1 MPSIFGGGLSAG
13 PSYIAAR
20 EFKKMS
26 AEIAAKSKKQT
37 DEQAA
42 LESEQRYKRL
52 LASVTDYVYA
62 VTVEDGRAVSTF
74 HGPGCEAVTGYT
86 SDEFERD
93 QQLWYR
99 MIREE
104 DRPAVLEQANRIL
117 KGEEPPQLEH
127 RIIHK
132 NGSERWIRNTTVP
145 RKDAQGR
152 LVAYDGLV
160 YDITERKQA
169 EERLTRAH
177 AELAANEEALKRTL
191 EELKAANQELKQT
204 QWQLIQA
211 ARLESVGALAAGVAH
226 EVKNPLQTI
235 LMGLDYLVPNSPT
248 ENENVAMVLSDMRDA
263 VTRANSIIR
272 GLLQLSAQS
281 DFEMKRDDLNA
292 LIRRALGLVKAQV
305 IAAKVSVTRK
315 LDSHL
320 PPVKMDRGKIEQ
332 VFINLFINA
341 LQAMSAGG
349 VLTVTTRAGQ
359 FGEDLKISESA
370 FRQFNRGERV
380 VVAEVQDTGIGI
392 AAADLP
398 KVFDPF
404 FTTKP
409 VGVGTGLGLSV
420 VKKIVDF
427 HGGSVDIQNAAEGGA
442 IVTLVLKA
450 DSD

>member
-1 MPSIFGGGLSAG
+1 MNTEAVT
-13 PSYIAAR
+13 
-20 EFKKMS
+20 
-26 AEIAAKSKKQT
+26 KSKEQT
-37 DEQAA
+37 ADQAT

-86 SDEFERD
+86 SDEFQQD

-104 DRPAVLEQANRIL
+104 DRPAVLKQAERIL
-117 KGEEPPQLEH
+117 KGQETPPLEH

-132 NGSERWIRNTTVP
+132 DGSVRWIRNTTVP

-169 EERLTRAH
+169 EERLKRAH
-177 AELAANEEALKRTL
+177 AELAANDEALKRTL
-191 EELKAANQELKQT
+191 EELKAANQELKET
-204 QWQLIQA
+204 QLQLIQA

-235 LMGLDYLVPNSPT
+235 LMGLDYLVPNCPAA
-248 ENENVAMVLSDMRDA
+248 NENMALVLSDMREA
-263 VTRANSIIR
+263 VTRANTIIR
-272 GLLQLSAQS
+272 GLLQLSAQT
-281 DFEMKRDDLNA
+281 DFEMKREDLNA
-292 LIRRALGLVKAQV
+292 SVRRALNLVNAQV
-305 IAAKVSVTRK
+305 IASKVRVVRK
-315 LDSHL
+315 LDAHL

-332 VFINLFINA
+332 VFINLLINA
-341 LQAMSAGG
+341 LQAMSQGG

-359 FGEDLKISESA
+359 FGENLKVNETA

-380 VVAEVQDTGIGI
+380 VLAEVQDTGTGI
-392 AAADLP
+392 AAVNLP

-427 HGGSVDIQNAAEGGA
+427 HGGGVDIQNAAPGGVV
-442 IVTLVLKA
+442 VTLILRA
-450 DSD
+450 EPE

>member
-1 MPSIFGGGLSAG
+1 MNSEPATN
-13 PSYIAAR
+13 
-20 EFKKMS
+20 
-26 AEIAAKSKKQT
+26 SKKQT
-37 DEQAA
+37 AEQAT

-52 LASVTDYVYA
+52 LASVTDYVYS

-86 SDEFERD
+86 SDEFEQD

-104 DRPAVLEQANRIL
+104 DRPAVLEQAERIL
-117 KGEEPPQLEH
+117 KGQETPPLEH

-132 NGSERWIRNTTVP
+132 DGSVRWIRNTTVP

-160 YDITERKQA
+160 YDITDRKQA

-191 EELKAANQELKQT
+191 EELRAANQELKET
-204 QWQLIQA
+204 QLQLIQA

-235 LMGLDYLVPNSPT
+235 LMGLDYLVPNCPPG
-248 ENENVAMVLSDMRDA
+248 NENIAMVLSDMREA
-263 VTRANSIIR
+263 VTRANTIIR
-272 GLLQLSAQS
+272 GLLQLSAQT
-281 DFEMKRDDLNA
+281 DFEIKREDLNA
-292 LIRRALGLVKAQV
+292 SVRRALNLVKAQV
-305 IAAKVSVTRK
+305 IASKVSVVRK
-315 LDSHL
+315 LDAHL
-320 PPVKMDRGKIEQ
+320 PAVKMDRGKIEQ
-332 VFINLFINA
+332 VFINLLINA
-341 LQAMSAGG
+341 LQAMSPGG
-349 VLTVTTRAGQ
+349 VLTVTTRAGE
-359 FGEDLKISESA
+359 FGENLKVNETV
-370 FRQFNRGERV
+370 FRQFRRGEQV
-380 VVAEVQDTGIGI
+380 VLAEVQDTGGGI
-392 AAADLP
+392 TAVNLP

-427 HGGSVDIQNAAEGGA
+427 HGGGVDIQNAPLGGVV
-442 IVTLVLKA
+442 VTLVLRA
-450 DSD
+450 EPE

>member
-1 MPSIFGGGLSAG
+1 MNTEP
-13 PSYIAAR
+13 AAR
-20 EFKKMS
+20 
-26 AEIAAKSKKQT
+26 SKKQT
-37 DEQAA
+37 AEQAT
-42 LESEQRYKRL
+42 LESEQRFKRL

-86 SDEFERD
+86 SDEFEHD

-99 MIREE
+99 MIRED
-104 DRPAVLEQANRIL
+104 DRPAVLQQAARIL
-117 KGEEPPQLEH
+117 KGEEPPPLEH

-132 NGSERWIRNTTVP
+132 NGSVRWIRNTPVP
-145 RKDAQGR
+145 RKDPQGR

-191 EELKAANQELKQT
+191 EELKTANQELKQT

-235 LMGLDYLVPNSPT
+235 LMGLDYLVPNCPAG
-248 ENENVAMVLSDMRDA
+248 NENLAMVLSDMREA
-263 VTRANSIIR
+263 VTRANTIIL
-272 GLLQLSAQS
+272 GLLQLSAQT
-281 DFEMKRDDLNA
+281 DFEMKREDLNA
-292 LIRRALGLVKAQV
+292 SVWRALSLVNAQV
-305 IAAKVSVTRK
+305 IASKVSVVRK
-315 LDSHL
+315 LDAHL
-320 PPVKMDRGKIEQ
+320 PPVKMDRGKIER
-332 VFINLFINA
+332 VFINLLINA
-341 LQAMSAGG
+341 LQAMSPGG

-359 FGEDLKISESA
+359 FGENLKVNETA
-370 FRQFNRGERV
+370 FRQFTRGEQV
-380 VVAEVQDTGIGI
+380 VLAEVQDTGTGI
-392 AAADLP
+392 AAVNLP

-427 HGGSVDIQNAAEGGA
+427 NGGGVDIQNAATGGVV
-442 IVTLVLKA
+442 VTLVLRA
-450 DSD
+450 EPE

>member
-1 MPSIFGGGLSAG
+1 MNSEPATN
-13 PSYIAAR
+13 
-20 EFKKMS
+20 
-26 AEIAAKSKKQT
+26 SKKQT
-37 DEQAA
+37 AEQAT
-42 LESEQRYKRL
+42 LETEQRYKRL
-52 LASVTDYVYA
+52 LASVTDYVYS

-86 SDEFERD
+86 SDEFEQD

-104 DRPAVLEQANRIL
+104 DRPAVLEQAERIS
-117 KGEEPPQLEH
+117 KGQETPPLEH

-132 NGSERWIRNTTVP
+132 DGNVRWIRNTTVP

-169 EERLTRAH
+169 EERLTSAH

-191 EELKAANQELKQT
+191 EELKAANQELKET
-204 QWQLIQA
+204 QLQLIQA

-235 LMGLDYLVPNSPT
+235 LMGLDYLVPNCPAG
-248 ENENVAMVLSDMRDA
+248 NENMAMVLSDMREA
-263 VTRANSIIR
+263 VTRANTIIR
-272 GLLQLSAQS
+272 GLLQLSAQT
-281 DFEMKRDDLNA
+281 DFEIKREDLNA
-292 LIRRALGLVKAQV
+292 SVRRALNLVKAQV
-305 IAAKVSVTRK
+305 IASKVSVVRK
-315 LDSHL
+315 LDAHL
-320 PPVKMDRGKIEQ
+320 PAVKMDRGKIEQ
-332 VFINLFINA
+332 VFINLLINS
-341 LQAMSAGG
+341 LQAMSPGG

-359 FGEDLKISESA
+359 FGENLKVNETA
-370 FRQFNRGERV
+370 FRQFSRGEQV
-380 VVAEVQDTGIGI
+380 VLAEVQDTGSGI
-392 AAADLP
+392 AAVNLP

-427 HGGSVDIQNAAEGGA
+427 HGGGVDIQNAVPGGVV
-442 IVTLVLKA
+442 VTLVLRA
-450 DSD
+450 EPE

>member
-1 MPSIFGGGLSAG
+1 MN
-13 PSYIAAR
+13 
-20 EFKKMS
+20 
-26 AEIAAKSKKQT
+26 AEIIAKSKKPAG
-37 DEQAA
+37 EAA

-62 VTVEDGRAVSTF
+62 VMVQDGRAVATV

-86 SDEFERD
+86 SDEFETD
-93 QQLWYR
+93 QTLWYR
-99 MIREE
+99 MICEQ
-104 DRPAVLEQANRIL
+104 DRPAVLDQAERIL
-117 KGEEPPQLEH
+117 RGEEPSPLEH

-177 AELAANEEALKRTL
+177 AELKANGEALKITL
-191 EELKAANQELKQT
+191 EELKRANQQLKET
-204 QWQLIQA
+204 QLELIQA

-235 LMGLDYLVPNSPT
+235 LMGLDYLVPNCPAG
-248 ENENVAMVLSDMRDA
+248 NENIAMVLTDMRDA

-272 GLLQLSAQS
+272 GLLQLSAQT
-281 DFEMKRDDLNA
+281 DFEMKAEDLNA
-292 LIRRALGLVKAQV
+292 SVRRALRLVNAQV
-305 IAAKVSVTRK
+305 IASKVSVVRK
-315 LDSHL
+315 LDPQL
-320 PPVKMDRGKIEQ
+320 PQVMVDRGKIEQ

-341 LQAMSAGG
+341 LQAMSPGG
-349 VLTVTTRAGQ
+349 VLTITTRAGRL
-359 FGEDLKISESA
+359 GENLTLSETAS
-370 FRQFNRGERV
+370 RPFNRGDRLV
-380 VVAEVQDTGIGI
+380 MAQVQDTGTGI
-392 AAADLP
+392 TPANLA

-420 VKKIVDF
+420 VKKIVDL
-427 HGGSVDIQNAAEGGA
+427 HDGAIDIQNAPSGGVVA
-442 IVTLVLKA
+442 TLVLKA
-450 DSD
+450 EPEETLS

>member
-1 MPSIFGGGLSAG
+1 MSTEPGTQSQKPTAEH
-13 PSYIAAR
+13 AAR
-20 EFKKMS
+20 
-26 AEIAAKSKKQT
+26 
-37 DEQAA
+37 
-42 LESEQRYKRL
+42 ESEQRYKQL

-62 VTVEDGRAVSTF
+62 VIVEDGRAVSTF

-86 SDEFERD
+86 SDDFEQD

-104 DRPAVLEQANRIL
+104 DRPAVLEQAQRIL
-117 KGEEPPQLEH
+117 NGQETPPLEH

-132 NGSERWIRNTTVP
+132 DGSVRWIRNTTVP
-145 RKDAQGR
+145 RKDAHGR

-177 AELAANEEALKRTL
+177 AELAANQEVLKRTL
-191 EELKAANQELKQT
+191 EELRTANQELKET
-204 QWQLIQA
+204 QLQLIQA

-235 LMGLDYLVPNSPT
+235 LMGLDYLVPNCPSG
-248 ENENVAMVLSDMRDA
+248 NENMTMVLGDMREA
-263 VTRANSIIR
+263 VTRANTIIR
-272 GLLQLSAQS
+272 GLLQLSAQT
-281 DFEMKRDDLNA
+281 DFEMKSEDLNA
-292 LIRRALGLVKAQV
+292 SVRRALNLVKAQV
-305 IAAKVSVTRK
+305 IASKVSVVRK
-315 LDSHL
+315 LDTHL
-320 PPVKMDRGKIEQ
+320 PLVKMDRGKIEQ

-341 LQAMSAGG
+341 LQAMSSGG

-359 FGEDLKISESA
+359 FGESLEVNEVT
-370 FRQFNRGERV
+370 FRQFRHGEKV
-380 VVAEVQDTGIGI
+380 VLAEVQDTGTGI
-392 AAADLP
+392 AAVNLP

-409 VGVGTGLGLSV
+409 VGEGTGLGLSV

-427 HGGSVDIQNAAEGGA
+427 HGGGVDIQNAAPGGVV
-442 IVTLVLKA
+442 VTLILRA
-450 DSD
+450 EPE

>member
-1 MPSIFGGGLSAG
+1 MNSEPVT
-13 PSYIAAR
+13 
-20 EFKKMS
+20 
-26 AEIAAKSKKQT
+26 KSKKLT
-37 DEQAA
+37 AEEAT

-86 SDEFERD
+86 SDEFEHD

-99 MIREE
+99 MIQEE
-104 DRPAVLEQANRIL
+104 DRPAVLEQTERIL
-117 KGEEPPQLEH
+117 KGQETPPLEH

-132 NGSERWIRNTTVP
+132 DGSVRWIRNTTVP

-152 LVAYDGLV
+152 LLAYDGLV

-191 EELKAANQELKQT
+191 QELRAANQELKET
-204 QWQLIQA
+204 QLQLIQA

-235 LMGLDYLVPNSPT
+235 LMGLDYLVPNCPT
-248 ENENVAMVLSDMRDA
+248 GNENMALVLTDMREA
-263 VTRANSIIR
+263 VTRADTIIR
-272 GLLQLSAQS
+272 GLLQLSAQTE
-281 DFEMKRDDLNA
+281 FEMNREDLNA
-292 LIRRALGLVKAQV
+292 SIRRALNLVKAQM
-305 IAAKVSVTRK
+305 IASKVSVVRK
-315 LDSHL
+315 LDAHL
-320 PPVKMDRGKIEQ
+320 PPVKMDRGKMEQ

-341 LQAMSAGG
+341 LQAMSPGG

-359 FGEDLKISESA
+359 FGENLKVNETA
-370 FRQFNRGERV
+370 FRQFSRGEQV
-380 VVAEVQDTGIGI
+380 VLAEVQDTGTGI
-392 AAADLP
+392 AAVNLP

-409 VGVGTGLGLSV
+409 VGEGTGLGLSV

-427 HGGSVDIQNAAEGGA
+427 HGGGVEIRNGAEGGVV
-442 IVTLVLKA
+442 VTLVLRA
-450 DSD
+450 ESE

>member
-1 MPSIFGGGLSAG
+1 MA
-13 PSYIAAR
+13 
-20 EFKKMS
+20 
-26 AEIAAKSKKQT
+26 
-37 DEQAA
+37 EQAMA
-42 LESEQRYKRL
+42 ETEQRYKRL

-62 VTVEDGRAVSTF
+62 VSVEDGRAVSTF

-93 QQLWYR
+93 QQLWYQ

-104 DRPAVLEQANRIL
+104 DRPAVLEQTERIL
-117 KGEEPPQLEH
+117 RGEEPPPLEH

-132 NGSERWIRNTTVP
+132 NGSVRWIRNTTVP

-177 AELAANEEALKRTL
+177 AELAANEEVLKRTL
-191 EELKAANQELKQT
+191 EELKAANEELKRT
-204 QWQLIQA
+204 QLQLIQS

-235 LMGLDYLVPNSPT
+235 LMGLDYLGPNFPAG
-248 ENENVAMVLSDMRDA
+248 NENVAMVLSDMRDA
-263 VTRANSIIR
+263 VTRANTIIR
-272 GLLQLSAQS
+272 GLLQLSAQT
-281 DFEMKRDDLNA
+281 DFELKREDLNA
-292 LIRRALGLVKAQV
+292 LIRRALGLIKAQV
-305 IAAKVSVTRK
+305 IASKVTVARK
-315 LDSHL
+315 LDAHL

-341 LQAMSAGG
+341 LQAMAPGG
-349 VLTVTTRAGQ
+349 VLTITTRAGK
-359 FGEDLKISESA
+359 FGEDLKVAENA
-370 FRQFNRGERV
+370 FRQFSRGESV
-380 VVAEVQDTGIGI
+380 VLAQVQDTGTGI
-392 AAADLP
+392 SAENLP

-427 HGGSVDIQNAAEGGA
+427 HGGGVDIRNAAEGGA
-442 IVTLVLKA
+442 VVTLVLKA
-450 DSD
+450 EPD

>member
-1 MPSIFGGGLSAG
+1 MNEPAS
-13 PSYIAAR
+13 
-20 EFKKMS
+20 
-26 AEIAAKSKKQT
+26 KSKKQT
-37 DEQAA
+37 AEQAT
-42 LESEQRYKRL
+42 LESEQRFKRL

-62 VTVEDGRAVSTF
+62 VTVEAGRAISTF

-86 SDEFERD
+86 SDEFEND

-104 DRPAVLEQANRIL
+104 DRPAVLEQADRIL
-117 KGEEPPQLEH
+117 RGEEPPPLEH

-145 RKDAQGR
+145 RRDTEGR

-169 EERLTRAH
+169 EERLQRAH
-177 AELAANEEALKRTL
+177 KELAANEEALKRTL
-191 EELKAANQELKQT
+191 EELKAANQELKET

-235 LMGLDYLVPNSPT
+235 LMGLDYLVPNCPPG
-248 ENENVAMVLSDMRDA
+248 NEDMTMVLTDMREA
-263 VTRANSIIR
+263 VTRADTIIR
-272 GLLQLSAQS
+272 GLLQLSAQT
-281 DFEMKRDDLNA
+281 DFEMKREDLNA
-292 LIRRALGLVKAQV
+292 SIRRALNLIKSQV
-305 IAAKVSVTRK
+305 IAANVSVVRK
-315 LDSHL
+315 LDAHL

-341 LQAMSAGG
+341 LQAMSPGG

-359 FGEDLKISESA
+359 FGENLKVNETA
-370 FRQFNRGERV
+370 FRQFSQGEPV
-380 VVAEVQDTGIGI
+380 VLAEVQDTGTGI
-392 AAADLP
+392 AAVNLP

-427 HGGSVDIQNAAEGGA
+427 HGGGVDIRNAALGGVL
-442 IVTLVLKA
+442 VTLVLKA
-450 DSD
+450 EPE

>member
-1 MPSIFGGGLSAG
+1 MNTETITQ
-13 PSYIAAR
+13 
-20 EFKKMS
+20 
-26 AEIAAKSKKQT
+26 SKRQT

-52 LASVTDYVYA
+52 LASVTDYVYS
-62 VTVEDGRAVSTF
+62 VTVDTGRAVSTF

-104 DRPAVLEQANRIL
+104 DRPAVLEQAERIL
-117 KGEEPPQLEH
+117 RGEEPPPLEH

-132 NGSERWIRNTTVP
+132 NGTERWIRNTTVP
-145 RKDAQGR
+145 RKDADGR

-169 EERLTRAH
+169 EERLRRAH
-177 AELAANEEALKRTL
+177 TELAANGEVLKRTL
-191 EELKAANQELKQT
+191 EELKAANKELKET
-204 QWQLIQA
+204 QLQLIQA

-235 LMGLDYLVPNSPT
+235 LMGLDYLVPNCPAG
-248 ENENVAMVLSDMRDA
+248 NEDMAMVLTDMREA
-263 VTRANSIIR
+263 VTRANTIIR
-272 GLLQLSAQS
+272 GLLQLSAQT
-281 DFEMKRDDLNA
+281 DFEMKREDLNTS
-292 LIRRALGLVKAQV
+292 IRRALNLIKGQV
-305 IAAKVSVTRK
+305 MASKVNVVRK
-315 LDSHL
+315 LDAHL

-341 LQAMSAGG
+341 LQAMSQGG

-359 FGEDLKISESA
+359 FGQNLKVNEAA
-370 FRQFNRGERV
+370 FRQLTHGEPV
-380 VVAEVQDTGIGI
+380 VLAEVQDTGTGI
-392 AAADLP
+392 AAANLP

-409 VGVGTGLGLSV
+409 VGEGTGLGLSV

-427 HGGSVDIQNAAEGGA
+427 HGGGVDIQNAALGGVV
-442 IVTLVLKA
+442 VTLILKA
-450 DSD
+450 EPE

>member
-1 MPSIFGGGLSAG
+1 MNSEPVT
-13 PSYIAAR
+13 
-20 EFKKMS
+20 
-26 AEIAAKSKKQT
+26 KSKNQT
-37 DEQAA
+37 AEQAT
-42 LESEQRYKRL
+42 LQSEQRYKRL
-52 LASVTDYVYA
+52 LAAVTDYVYA
-62 VTVEDGRAVSTF
+62 VTVEDGRAVSTL

-86 SDEFERD
+86 SGEFEQD

-104 DRPAVLEQANRIL
+104 DRPAVLEQAERIL
-117 KGEEPPQLEH
+117 KGQETPPLEH

-132 NGSERWIRNTTVP
+132 DGSVRWIRNTTVP
-145 RKDAQGR
+145 RKDAQGQ

-191 EELKAANQELKQT
+191 EELKAANQELKET
-204 QWQLIQA
+204 QLQLIQA

-235 LMGLDYLVPNSPT
+235 LMGLDYLVPNYPAG
-248 ENENVAMVLSDMRDA
+248 NENIAMVLSDMRDA
-263 VTRANSIIR
+263 VTRANTIIR
-272 GLLQLSAQS
+272 GLLQLSAQT
-281 DFEMKRDDLNA
+281 DFEIKREDLNA
-292 LIRRALGLVKAQV
+292 SVRRALNLVKAQV
-305 IAAKVSVTRK
+305 IASKVSVVRK
-315 LDSHL
+315 LDAHL
-320 PPVKMDRGKIEQ
+320 PAVKMDRLKIEQ
-332 VFINLFINA
+332 VFINLLINA
-341 LQAMSAGG
+341 LQAMSPGG

-359 FGEDLKISESA
+359 FGENLKVNETA
-370 FRQFNRGERV
+370 FRQFSRGEQV
-380 VVAEVQDTGIGI
+380 VLAEVKDTGTGI
-392 AAADLP
+392 AAVNLP

-427 HGGSVDIQNAAEGGA
+427 HGGGVDIQNAAQGGVV
-442 IVTLVLKA
+442 VTLVLRA
-450 DSD
+450 EP

>member
-1 MPSIFGGGLSAG
+1 MNTEPLTES
-13 PSYIAAR
+13 
-20 EFKKMS
+20 E
-26 AEIAAKSKKQT
+26 KQT
-37 DEQAA
+37 AEQAT
-42 LESEQRYKRL
+42 LESERRYKRL

-62 VTVEDGRAVSTF
+62 VTVEEGRAISTV

-86 SDEFERD
+86 SEEFERD

-99 MIREE
+99 MIQEE
-104 DRPAVLEQANRIL
+104 DRPAVLEQAERIS
-117 KGEEPPQLEH
+117 KGQEPPPLEH

-132 NGSERWIRNTTVP
+132 DGSVRWIRNTTVP

-160 YDITERKQA
+160 YDITERKEA

-177 AELAANEEALKRTL
+177 AELAANEEVLKRTL
-191 EELKAANQELKQT
+191 QELRAANQELKET
-204 QWQLIQA
+204 QLQLIQA

-235 LMGLDYLVPNSPT
+235 LMGLDYLVPNCPS
-248 ENENVAMVLSDMRDA
+248 ENENVALVLSDMREA
-263 VTRANSIIR
+263 VTRANTIIR
-272 GLLQLSAQS
+272 GLLQLSAQT
-281 DFEMKRDDLNA
+281 DFELKREDLNA
-292 LIRRALGLVKAQV
+292 SVRRALNLVKAQI
-305 IAAKVSVTRK
+305 IASKISVVRK
-315 LDSHL
+315 LDAHL

-332 VFINLFINA
+332 VFINLLINA
-341 LQAMSAGG
+341 LQAMSPGG

-359 FGEDLKISESA
+359 FGEDLKVNETA
-370 FRQFNRGERV
+370 FRQFSRGEQV
-380 VVAEVQDTGIGI
+380 VLAEVQDTGTGI
-392 AAADLP
+392 AAVNLP

-427 HGGSVDIQNAAEGGA
+427 HGGGIEIQNAAQGGVV
-442 IVTLVLKA
+442 VTLVLRA
-450 DSD
+450 ESE

>member
-1 MPSIFGGGLSAG
+1 MNIEPVT
-13 PSYIAAR
+13 
-20 EFKKMS
+20 
-26 AEIAAKSKKQT
+26 KSKKQT
-37 DEQAA
+37 TEQAT

-86 SDEFERD
+86 SDEFQQD

-99 MIREE
+99 MIKEE
-104 DRPAVLEQANRIL
+104 DRPAVLEQAERIL
-117 KGEEPPQLEH
+117 KGQETPPLEH

-132 NGSERWIRNTTVP
+132 DGSVRWIRNTTVP

-152 LVAYDGLV
+152 LVAYDGLG
-160 YDITERKQA
+160 YDITDRKQA

-191 EELKAANQELKQT
+191 EELRAANQELKET
-204 QWQLIQA
+204 QLQLIQA

-235 LMGLDYLVPNSPT
+235 LMGLDYLVPNCPA
-248 ENENVAMVLSDMRDA
+248 ENENLAMVLSDMREA
-263 VTRANSIIR
+263 VTRANTIIL
-272 GLLQLSAQS
+272 GLLQLSAQT
-281 DFEMKRDDLNA
+281 DFEMKREDLNGSV
-292 LIRRALGLVKAQV
+292 RRALNLVKAQV
-305 IAAKVSVTRK
+305 IACKVSVVRK
-315 LDSHL
+315 LDAHL

-332 VFINLFINA
+332 VFINLLINA
-341 LQAMSAGG
+341 LQAMSPGG

-359 FGEDLKISESA
+359 FGENLKVNETA
-370 FRQFNRGERV
+370 FRQFSRGEQV
-380 VVAEVQDTGIGI
+380 VLAEVQDTGTGI
-392 AAADLP
+392 AAVNLP

-409 VGVGTGLGLSV
+409 VGEGTGLGLSV

-427 HGGSVDIQNAAEGGA
+427 HGGGVDIQNAPLGGVV
-442 IVTLVLKA
+442 VTLVLRA
-450 DSD
+450 EPE